1 MNARRTTFRTTLALM
16 TAAGALGVLPPPAG
30 ADPVNAKNGQLL
42 PIVCEKL
49 GSLTVATSGDNGSDN
64 SKNAF
69 TPGHVTTS
77 TQVGIPYEVH
87 TSGSFTPND
96 GGETQTFSDDF
107 VKKAPHNGR
116 LDVCTFH
123 GEGADENGTFAFDG
137 VVKISYTPR

>member
-1 MNARRTTFRTTLALM
+1 MNARRTTLRTTLALL
-16 TAAGALGVLPPPAG
+16 TAAGALGVLPGTAG
-30 ADPVNAKNGQLL
+30 ADPVNAKTGQLL

-49 GSLTVATSGDNGSDN
+49 GSLTVATNDNGNDH
-64 SKNAF
+64 SKNNF
-69 TPGHVTTS
+69 TPGLVTTS

-87 TSGSFTPND
+87 TSGTFTPSD

-123 GEGADENGTFAFDG
+123 GEGADENGSFSFDG
-137 VVKISYTPR
+137 IVKISYTPR